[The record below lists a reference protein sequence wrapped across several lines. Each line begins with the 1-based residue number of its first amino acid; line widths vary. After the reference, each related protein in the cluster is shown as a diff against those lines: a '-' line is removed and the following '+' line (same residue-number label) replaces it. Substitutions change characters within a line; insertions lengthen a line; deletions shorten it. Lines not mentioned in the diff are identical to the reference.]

1 MDWRYNLLRIDSLSG
16 LIVGV
21 AELVLSSWLHIWYR
35 LPLGF
40 IYLMVAANLAYG
52 TYSFFLHR
60 QQKRPLNLIILLVAA
75 NFTWGVLC
83 VRWVYAFSGT
93 ASFFGLAHLLLT
105 ALYVLGL
112 AILEWRYRALLLTKQ
127 TRTT

>member
-16 LIVGV
+16 LSVGA
-21 AELVLSSWLHIWYR
+21 AELILSSWLHAWYR

-40 IYLMVAANLAYG
+40 IYLMVTANLIYG

-60 QQKRPLNLIILLVAA
+60 RQKRPLNLIILLVAA
-75 NFTWGVLC
+75 NLTWGVLC
-83 VRWVYAFSGT
+83 LRWMYTFSGT

-105 ALYVLGL
+105 ALYVFGL
-112 AILEWRYRALLLTKQ
+112 AILEWRYRALLLTR
-127 TRTT
+127 RTHAS